1 MAEGKTK
8 KQEQEQKRILKN
20 YIILT
25 FILILVVGLTIYLC
39 ECYKVYDKEQKTIP
53 VIRGTLVS
61 EITEV
66 DLEPYLIENP
76 SSVIYLCTA
85 SNEKCR
91 SFEKDFKKIINK
103 NNLQDTIVYL
113 NLSNIEDQKEFVD
126 DFNSKHECKKGKLT
140 TNYPA
145 ILMFD
150 EGKLKIILQGK
161 NGEKLKMSKVNDFID
176 INKLGE

>member
-1 MAEGKTK
+1 MAKGKTK
-8 KQEQEQKRILKN
+8 KQEQEQKKILKN

-25 FILILVVGLTIYLC
+25 FILLLVVGLTIYLC

-103 NNLQDTIVYL
+103 HNLQDTIVYL
-113 NLSNIEDQKEFVD
+113 NLSNIENQKEFVK
-126 DFNSKHECKKGKLT
+126 DFNNNHEYKKGKLT

-145 ILMFD
+145 ILLFD